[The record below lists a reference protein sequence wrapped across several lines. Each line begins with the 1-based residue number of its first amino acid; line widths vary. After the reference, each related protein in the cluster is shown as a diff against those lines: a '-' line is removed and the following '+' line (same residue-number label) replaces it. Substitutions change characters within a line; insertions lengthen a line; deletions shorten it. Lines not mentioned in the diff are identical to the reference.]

1 MLTDDE
7 RKYFEKHYGDF
18 TNIDIELYFK
28 PVADRDSEEYKMQ
41 FPENYAKWKKHKKT
55 DKFKESELFVAKLR
69 EFVREKETKK

>member
-7 RKYFEKHYGDF
+7 RQYFEEHFRDF

-41 FPENYAKWKKHKKT
+41 FPDCY
-55 DKFKESELFVAKLR
+55 R
-69 EFVREKETKK
+69 